1 MLYKCVVRTSL
12 QECSVILG
20 SKNKRASLYCLQ
32 DSEEKLFF
40 ISQEIASCETKSLRQ
55 GAHCPVDNGF
65 TPTETAQL
73 AEKKQIPFGYTRM
86 LYSKIEE
93 IPFGYTR
100 MLYSKTE
107 EIPLGYTKML
117 CSKIEETVTAAC
129 SRAEQK
135 LCCQSSGPRGVRG
148 TRLLY
153 DIIIIC
159 GESPKIYFLFLGFSR
174 CDSGISSESSSED
187 SSWRPIYW
195 GVCGC

>member
-1 MLYKCVVRTSL
+1 MQRCAGKICYTNVWCAPHCKNALSFF
-12 QECSVILG
+12 G
-20 SKNKRASLYCLQ
+20 SENKRASLYCLQ

-40 ISQEIASCETKSLRQ
+40 ISQEIASCETKGLRQ

-86 LYSKIEE
+86 LCSKIEE
-93 IPFGYTR
+93 TPFGYTR
-100 MLYSKTE
+100 MLY
-107 EIPLGYTKML
+107 
-117 CSKIEETVTAAC
+117 SKIEETVTAAC
-129 SRAEQK
+129 SHAEQK

>member
-1 MLYKCVVRTSL
+1 MSGGQWFCADR
-12 QECSVILG
+12 
-20 SKNKRASLYCLQ
+20 
-32 DSEEKLFF
+32 
-40 ISQEIASCETKSLRQ
+40 SCAARREQNVSS
-55 GAHCPVDNGF
+55 
-65 TPTETAQL
+65 
-73 AEKKQIPFGYTRM
+73 GYTRM
-86 LYSKIEE
+86 LYSEIEE

-100 MLYSKTE
+100 MLCSKIE
-107 EIPLGYTKML
+107 ETPFGYTRML
-117 CSKIEETVTAAC
+117 YSKIEETVTAAC

>member
-73 AEKKQIPFGYTRM
+73 AENKMYPPGIPGCYAAKQRKYP
-86 LYSKIEE
+86 
-93 IPFGYTR
+93 
-100 MLYSKTE
+100 
-107 EIPLGYTKML
+107 
-117 CSKIEETVTAAC
+117 
-129 SRAEQK
+129 
-135 LCCQSSGPRGVRG
+135 
-148 TRLLY
+148 
-153 DIIIIC
+153 
-159 GESPKIYFLFLGFSR
+159 
-174 CDSGISSESSSED
+174 SGI
-187 SSWRPIYW
+187 P
-195 GVCGC
+195 GCCTAK

>member
-86 LYSKIEE
+86 LRSKTEE

-100 MLYSKTE
+100 MLYSKT
-107 EIPLGYTKML
+107 
-117 CSKIEETVTAAC
+117 EETVTAAC

>member
-93 IPFGYTR
+93 
-100 MLYSKTE
+100 
-107 EIPLGYTKML
+107 
-117 CSKIEETVTAAC
+117 TVTAAC